1 MRRVQARRHH
11 VARGRRAPRA
21 AHHRHAV
28 HGQAA
33 LQQVRAPPVH
43 AEPPAG
49 PAQGLAGRLQRCRCR
64 RQRVVRAHRAR
75 RGSLGRVRARGLGR
89 DQRPPGGRGRAA
101 TRRGRRRRRRATHE
115 LRRLSPPSPGMRLDL
130 VGM

>member
-11 VARGRRAPRA
+11 VARRRRSPGT

-33 LQQVRAPPVH
+33 LQQVRAPAVH

-49 PAQGLAGRLQRCRCR
+49 PAQGLAGRLQRRR
-64 RQRVVRAHRAR
+64 RQRVVRAHRAT
-75 RGSLGRVRARGLGR
+75 RGSLGRVRDR
-89 DQRPPGGRGRAA
+89 GRGR
-101 TRRGRRRRRRATHE
+101 
-115 LRRLSPPSPGMRLDL
+115 D
-130 VGM
+130 